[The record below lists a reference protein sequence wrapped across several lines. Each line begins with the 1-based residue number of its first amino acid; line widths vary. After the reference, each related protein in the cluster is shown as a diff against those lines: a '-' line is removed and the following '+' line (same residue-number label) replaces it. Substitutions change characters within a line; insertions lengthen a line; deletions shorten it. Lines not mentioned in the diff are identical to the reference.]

1 MTLRAEDIDPQLLAL
16 LRTDARR
23 TVSELA
29 TALGVSRTAIYSSM
43 ERLERDGTIV
53 GYTVRLGEDYD
64 RSLIRAHVMIKLYP
78 KATQATQDLLTTMPG
93 VAALYAVSGEH
104 DLIAMIE
111 AAHVNRL
118 NDLLDTIG
126 AMEGVERTTSSV
138 ILATKLQR

>member
-1 MTLRAEDIDPQLLAL
+1 MTLRAEDIDGQLLAL
-16 LRTDARR
+16 LRADARR

-29 TALGVSRTAIYSSM
+29 TALGVSRTAIYSSI
-43 ERLERDGTIV
+43 ERLERHGTIM

-78 KATQATQDLLTTMPG
+78 KATPAIQDQLTTMPG

-104 DLIAMIE
+104 DLIAIIE
-111 AAHVNRL
+111 APHVNRL